1 MIQNNSHLSLSNIN
15 DSLATSASTPI
26 SINDPNDDLWFEFLN
41 SLHEPKPQDTSLNS
55 KTKLDDDANED
66 PDFTVCLERNNNN
79 NKSPIQTTEI
89 QPNVIVETPITNL
102 NFEYIPQFTEL
113 QRKQL
118 DEQLRNVS

>member
-55 KTKLDDDANED
+55 KTKLDDDENED
-66 PDFTVCLERNNNN
+66 PDFTVCLE
-79 NKSPIQTTEI
+79 SCD
-89 QPNVIVETPITNL
+89 
-102 NFEYIPQFTEL
+102 FEGPDY
-113 QRKQL
+113 L
-118 DEQLRNVS
+118 DDWFQVPSMF